1 MYNKVLCIDDDNTT
15 LTICRLVIAKAGFA
29 GEIITAINGREGIDF
44 FERHVNDTATLPDI
58 VFLDLNMPV
67 MNGWDF
73 LEEYA
78 ARYADKLPGVKI
90 VILSSTVNP
99 EDFRK
104 AAQQPIVTDF
114 ISKPISVEALR
125 ELSERLAT
133 NQS

>member
-1 MYNKVLCIDDDNTT
+1 MFNKVFCIDDDNTT
-15 LTICRLVIAKAGFA
+15 LTICKLVIAKSGFA
-29 GEIITAINGREGIDF
+29 REVITAMNGREGIGF
-44 FERHVNDTATLPDI
+44 FEANAGNKEALPDI

-78 ARYADKLPGVKI
+78 ARYAEKLPDIKI

-99 EDFRK
+99 EDFKK
-104 AAQQPIVTDF
+104 AARLSIVNDF

-125 ELSERLAT
+125 ELNGRLT
-133 NQS
+133 GR